1 MAKYKVVHQFKN
13 KDTKKWHEVNEE
25 IELTVKRA
33 DEINKAMKDLKKAD
47 VTVERID
54 KEEGK

>member
-1 MAKYKVVHQFKN
+1 MAKYKVVSPFKN
-13 KDTKKWHEVNEE
+13 KETKKEHEVNEE

-33 DEINKAMKDLKKAD
+33 DEINKAMKKRNVEL
-47 VTVERID
+47 TVERID

>member
-1 MAKYKVVHQFKN
+1 MAKYKVVSPFKN
-13 KDTKKWHEVNEE
+13 KETKKSHEVNEE

-33 DEINKAMKDLKKAD
+33 DEINKAMKKRGVDL
-47 VTVERID
+47 TVERID

>member
-1 MAKYKVVHQFKN
+1 MAKYKVVSPFKN
-13 KDTKKWHEVNEE
+13 KDTKKWHDVNEE

-54 KEEGK
+54 KEDGK

>member
-1 MAKYKVVHQFKN
+1 MAKYKVVSLFKN
-13 KDTKKWHEVNEE
+13 KETKKWHDVNEE

-33 DEINKAMKDLKKAD
+33 DEINKAMKERNVEL
-47 VTVERID
+47 TVERID

>member
-1 MAKYKVVHQFKN
+1 MAKYRVVSPFKN
-13 KDTKKWHEVNEE
+13 KETKKWHDVNEE

-33 DEINKAMKDLKKAD
+33 DEINKAMKERNVEL
-47 VTVERID
+47 TVERID

>member
-1 MAKYKVVHQFKN
+1 MAKYKVVSPFKN
-13 KDTKKWHEVNEE
+13 KETKKWHDVNEE

-33 DEINKAMKDLKKAD
+33 DEINKAMKERNVEL
-47 VTVERID
+47 TVERID

>member
-1 MAKYKVVHQFKN
+1 MAKYKVVSPFKN
-13 KDTKKWHEVNEE
+13 KETKKDHEVNEE

-33 DEINKAMKDLKKAD
+33 DEINKAMKEHGVDL
-47 VTVERID
+47 TVERID

>member
-1 MAKYKVVHQFKN
+1 MAKYKVVSPFKN
-13 KDTKKWHEVNEE
+13 KETKKEHEVNEE

-33 DEINKAMKDLKKAD
+33 DEINKAKKERN
-47 VTVERID
+47 VELTVERID

>member
-1 MAKYKVVHQFKN
+1 MVSPFKN
-13 KDTKKWHEVNEE
+13 KETKKSHEVNEE

-54 KEEGK
+54 KEDGK

>member
-1 MAKYKVVHQFKN
+1 LAKYKVVSPFKN
-13 KDTKKWHEVNEE
+13 KETKKEHEVNEE

-33 DEINKAMKDLKKAD
+33 DEINKAMKERNVEL
-47 VTVERID
+47 TVERID

>member
-1 MAKYKVVHQFKN
+1 MAKYKVVKRFKN
-13 KDTKKWHEVNEE
+13 KDTKKWHEENEE

-33 DEINKAMKDLKKAD
+33 DEINKAMAELKKTD
-47 VTVERID
+47 VTVERVD

>member
-1 MAKYKVVHQFKN
+1 MAKYKVVSPFKN
-13 KDTKKWHEVNEE
+13 KETKKWHEFNEE

-33 DEINKAMKDLKKAD
+33 DEINKAMKKRNVEL
-47 VTVERID
+47 TVERID

>member
-1 MAKYKVVHQFKN
+1 MAKYKVVSPFKN
-13 KDTKKWHEVNEE
+13 KETKKWHEVNEE

-33 DEINKAMKDLKKAD
+33 DEINKAMKERNVEL
-47 VTVERID
+47 TVERID